1 MKQSET
7 KMLATPPE
15 QPAARQAMQN
25 RVIKLAQSWAG
36 TPYHHQQS
44 VKGAGCDCLGLV
56 RGVYEA
62 LYHQSTK
69 IHTPYTRD
77 WAEASG
83 EESLIQA
90 ARDHLLEVASGNVG
104 QGHHADH
111 SPQRPKPHHQ
121 PGDVLIFRFR
131 KWMIAKHAAIQ
142 TSEQQMIHA
151 IEGAPVTEV
160 SLSPWWR
167 RHIAAVFR
175 FPLPPAASISREAGE
190 APLTNSGADRGNTRI

>member
-7 KMLATPPE
+7 KTLPAPAE
-15 QPAARQAMQN
+15 EPAARQVMQN
-25 RVIKLAQSWAG
+25 RVIKLARSWAG

-62 LYHQSTK
+62 LYHQTTK

-83 EESLIQA
+83 EESLIMA
-90 ARDHLLEVASGNVG
+90 AREHLLVVAPGNVG
-104 QGHHADH
+104 QGSHAGQTPHH
-111 SPQRPKPHHQ
+111 SLPPHQ

-131 KWMIAKHAAIQ
+131 RWMIAKHAAIQ
-142 TSEQQMIHA
+142 TTEQHMIHA

-160 SLSPWWR
+160 NLSPWWR

-175 FPLPPAASISREAGE
+175 FPLPPAASNGREAG
-190 APLTNSGADRGNTRI
+190 APPKTNSGADRGNTRI